1 MQSHRPDWRVS
12 TTAVYSLYNSIISTI
27 RSYFHLTMITY
38 CRDRKKQIKSLW
50 RRSFPILKTE
60 AEVLQAKETR
70 DRLTSNGIDLFIG
83 SVEFVDAEGNGSD
96 VTLRVCRPTECV
108 EVVARHAAIASGS
121 RPNRPSELPSGVH
134 LPFLKG
140 RVVTASEM
148 ALVALPTSIAIIGGG
163 VIAVEYATVFAQLGV
178 GVSLICSDDE
188 FLPFLEEEIRSSL
201 RERMSREHILFVRD
215 TVREI
220 RVDNSSIGV
229 VLNPSISKRTP
240 MKDRVM
246 PERRLKVD
254 LVLYSGGRNANS
266 EGLELEAVNVSTS
279 KYGRIVVDKAFRTTS
294 SKSIFAIG
302 DVIGPPGLASAAQ
315 QHGRS
320 VSETLFGGS
329 EDDDEEEDDDDEDGD
344 YAEFSD
350 EQDNF
355 FSSSSTGTE
364 GGQDGLQ
371 QDAADTLFG
380 ASSGTITMDAPLTL
394 WTLPEIASVGA
405 TLKQAQKIEPRDEL
419 VEGRAYFKD
428 MARGRLSGDSQGY
441 VKIIA
446 KIGAKRHTIIG
457 VHIIGEG
464 ANELIQ
470 LGSILVHSAASL
482 ESVSRTPFAAV
493 TLSGIYQMAC
503 DDALLK
509 SPMRKKNKLSSL

>member
-1 MQSHRPDWRVS
+1 M
-12 TTAVYSLYNSIISTI
+12 
-27 RSYFHLTMITY
+27 
-38 CRDRKKQIKSLW
+38 W

-96 VTLRVCRPTECV
+96 VTLRVCRPTECI

-121 RPNRPSELPSGVH
+121 RPNRPAELPSGVA

-188 FLPFLEEEIRSSL
+188 FLPFLEKEIRSSL
-201 RERMSREHILFVRD
+201 KERMSREHILFVRD
-215 TVREI
+215 TIREI
-220 RVDNSSIGV
+220 QVGNASIGV
-229 VLNPSISKRTP
+229 VLNPSVSNRNGL
-240 MKDRVM
+240 KDKVM

-266 EGLELEAVNVSTS
+266 EGLDLDAVNVSTT

-320 VSETLFGGS
+320 VSETLFGAC
-329 EDDDEEEDDDDEDGD
+329 DDDEDDDDDD
-344 YAEFSD
+344 DDDDDIDDMEFSD

-355 FSSSSTGTE
+355 FASSSTGLE

-371 QDAADTLFG
+371 QEAADTLFG

-394 WTLPEIASVGA
+394 WTLPEIASVGT
-405 TLKQAQKIEPRDEL
+405 TLAQAQVSEPRERL

-441 VKIIA
+441 VKIVA
-446 KIGAKRHTIIG
+446 RIGAKKHTIIG

-509 SPMRKKNKLSSL
+509 SPLRKRNKLSLL

>member
-1 MQSHRPDWRVS
+1 M
-12 TTAVYSLYNSIISTI
+12 
-27 RSYFHLTMITY
+27 MTY

-240 MKDRVM
+240 MRDRVT

-294 SKSIFAIG
+294 SKSIYAIG

-329 EDDDEEEDDDDEDGD
+329 DDDDDDDEDDDDDDD

-355 FSSSSTGTE
+355 FSSASTGAE

-371 QDAADTLFG
+371 

-405 TLKQAQKIEPRDEL
+405 TLKQAQKIEPRDKL

>member
-1 MQSHRPDWRVS
+1 M
-12 TTAVYSLYNSIISTI
+12 
-27 RSYFHLTMITY
+27 
-38 CRDRKKQIKSLW
+38 
-50 RRSFPILKTE
+50 
-60 AEVLQAKETR
+60 LQAKETR
-70 DRLTSNGIDLFIG
+70 DRLASNGIDLFIG
-83 SVEFVDAEGNGSD
+83 SVEFVTGAGLSGNDGD
-96 VTLRVCRPTECV
+96 VTVRVCRPTECV
-108 EVVARHAAIASGS
+108 EVSARHAAIASGS
-121 RPNRPSELPSGVH
+121 RPNKPDELRPGIP

-188 FLPFLEEEIRSSL
+188 FLPFLESELRKSL

-215 TVREI
+215 SVKEI
-220 RVDNSSIGV
+220 QVDNSSIGV
-229 VLNPSISKRTP
+229 VLNQPEHMPGWKSERL
-240 MKDRVM
+240 M
-246 PERRLKVD
+246 PERRLKVE

-266 EGLELEAVNVSTS
+266 EGLCLDSVNVNTT
-279 KYGRIVVDKAFRTTS
+279 KYGRIVVDKAFHTTS
-294 SKSIFAIG
+294 PQSIFAIG

-320 VSETLFGGS
+320 VSENLFGG
-329 EDDDEEEDDDDEDGD
+329 EDDDINVDTDDE
-344 YAEFSD
+344 EFSD
-350 EQDNF
+350 EKDDF
-355 FSSSSTGTE
+355 FSSSFTSDSSSGS
-364 GGQDGLQ
+364 LQ
-371 QDAADTLFG
+371 HDAVDTLFG
-380 ASSGTITMDAPLTL
+380 TSSGAITMDAPLTL
-394 WTLPEIASVGA
+394 WTLPEIASVGLTYA
-405 TLKQAQKIEPRDEL
+405 QAIARLPVLKDGQEHGHDSRLI
-419 VEGRAYFKD
+419 EGRGYFKD

-441 VKIIA
+441 VKIVA
-446 KIGAKRHTIIG
+446 RVEAKRHTIIG

-470 LGSILVHSAASL
+470 LGSILVHSKATL

-509 SPMRKKNKLSSL
+509 SPLRRKRH

>member
-12 TTAVYSLYNSIISTI
+12 STAEYSIHDSIISTI
-27 RSYFHLTMITY
+27 RSYFHSTMIAY

-70 DRLTSNGIDLFIG
+70 DRLSSNGIDLFIG

-188 FLPFLEEEIRSSL
+188 FLPFLEGEIRSSL

-240 MKDRVM
+240 MKDRVL

-294 SKSIFAIG
+294 SKSIYAIG

-329 EDDDEEEDDDDEDGD
+329 EDDDDDEDDDGD

-405 TLKQAQKIEPRDEL
+405 TLKQAQKIEPRDKL

>member
-1 MQSHRPDWRVS
+1 
-12 TTAVYSLYNSIISTI
+12 
-27 RSYFHLTMITY
+27 MIVCY
-38 CRDRKKQIKSLW
+38 RDRKKQIKSLW

-121 RPNRPSELPSGVH
+121 RPNRPSELPSGVA

-178 GVSLICSDDE
+178 GVSLICSDEE

-215 TVREI
+215 TIREI
-220 RVDNSSIGV
+220 QVGNASIGV
-229 VLNPSISKRTP
+229 VLNPSVSKRNVL
-240 MKDRVM
+240 KDKVM

-266 EGLELEAVNVSTS
+266 EGLELDTVNVSTT

-294 SKSIFAIG
+294 NKSIFAIG

-320 VSETLFGGS
+320 VSETLFGGC
-329 EDDDEEEDDDDEDGD
+329 DDDEEEDDDDDDDEEDD
-344 YAEFSD
+344 NEFSD

-355 FSSSSTGTE
+355 FASSSTGLE
-364 GGQDGLQ
+364 NGQDGLQ
-371 QDAADTLFG
+371 EEAADTLFG

-394 WTLPEIASVGA
+394 WTLPEIASVGTTLAQAEA
-405 TLKQAQKIEPRDEL
+405 TEPRERL

-446 KIGAKRHTIIG
+446 RIGKKRHTIIG

-509 SPMRKKNKLSSL
+509 SPLRKRNKLSSL

>member
-1 MQSHRPDWRVS
+1 MI
-12 TTAVYSLYNSIISTI
+12 VYY
-27 RSYFHLTMITY
+27 
-38 CRDRKKQIKSLW
+38 RDRKKQIKSLW

-121 RPNRPSELPSGVH
+121 RPNRPSELPSGVS

-178 GVSLICSDDE
+178 GVSLICSDEE
-188 FLPFLEEEIRSSL
+188 FLPFLEEEIRGSL

-215 TVREI
+215 TIREI
-220 RVDNSSIGV
+220 QVGNASIGV
-229 VLNPSISKRTP
+229 VLNPSVSKRNVL
-240 MKDRVM
+240 KDKVM

-266 EGLELEAVNVSTS
+266 EGLELDTVNVSTT

-294 SKSIFAIG
+294 NKSIFAIG

-320 VSETLFGGS
+320 VSETLFGGGDDD
-329 EDDDEEEDDDDEDGD
+329 EDDDEEEDDN
-344 YAEFSD
+344 EFSD
-350 EQDNF
+350 EQDDF
-355 FSSSSTGTE
+355 FASSLTGLE
-364 GGQDGLQ
+364 SGQDGLQ
-371 QDAADTLFG
+371 QKAADTLFG

-394 WTLPEIASVGA
+394 WTLPEIASVGT
-405 TLKQAQKIEPRDEL
+405 TLAQAQATEPRERL

-428 MARGRLSGDSQGY
+428 MARGRLSGDSQGF

-446 KIGAKRHTIIG
+446 RIGAKRHTIIG

-509 SPMRKKNKLSSL
+509 SPLRKRNKLSSL